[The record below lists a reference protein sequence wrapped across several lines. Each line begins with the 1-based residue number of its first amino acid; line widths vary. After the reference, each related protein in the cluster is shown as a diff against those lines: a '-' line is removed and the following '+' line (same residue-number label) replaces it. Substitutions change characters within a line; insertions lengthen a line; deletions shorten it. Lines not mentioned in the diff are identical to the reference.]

1 MFRIGNRASMA
12 AIALMAAALGLALV
26 IEFATF
32 GVEGQSNF
40 SVEYD
45 VDRGGSDYRS
55 FDLVRPAHELCRDAC
70 AGDANCR
77 AYTYTKPYERSPA
90 RCFLKNAVPN
100 PVPYRSCCISGV
112 KNTAFG
118 GGSGMGQREDNVSLQ
133 GTNLSY
139 YARPAFE
146 TCQSDCINNGSCKGF
161 TWIQAGTYSPNDSA
175 MCYLMSAVTGR
186 SAARGHYSGVKGA
199 SSGGGGGGGGN
210 PGGGGGTFA
219 GKWRAYG
226 WEFITITQNG
236 NSVTGKYSDYTGDRY
251 PKGSFTGTVQ
261 GDKLF
266 FSWKELDGNV
276 GEAYLFPFDNGKR
289 WGLRRCF
296 GVGCNPVNSDKYSEA
311 YKE

>member
-1 MFRIGNRASMA
+1 MFRIDRRALMTP
-12 AIALMAAALGLALV
+12 IALIAVALGLALV
-26 IEFATF
+26 IEFAAF

-55 FDLVRPAHELCRDAC
+55 FDLVRPSHELCRDAC
-70 AGDANCR
+70 AGDANCK
-77 AYTYTKPYERSPA
+77 AYTYTKPYQNAPA

-118 GGSGMGQREDNVSLQ
+118 GSGGMGPREDNMSLQ

-139 YARPAFE
+139 YHRPAFE
-146 TCQSDCINNGSCKGF
+146 TCQSDCINNGSCRGF
-161 TWIQAGTYSPNDSA
+161 TWIQPGTYNANDPA

-186 SAARGHYSGVKGA
+186 SPSRGHYSGIKGA
-199 SSGGGGGGGGN
+199 PTGGGGDNRGGGA
-210 PGGGGGTFA
+210 GTFN

-226 WEFITITQNG
+226 WEFIAITQNG

-261 GDKLF
+261 GDQLF
-266 FSWKELDGNV
+266 FSWKNLDGNV
-276 GEAYLFPFDNGKR
+276 GEAYLYPFDGGKR
-289 WGLRRCF
+289 WGLKHCV
-296 GVGCNPVNSDKYSEA
+296 GKGCNPVTSDKYSEA
-311 YKE
+311 VKE